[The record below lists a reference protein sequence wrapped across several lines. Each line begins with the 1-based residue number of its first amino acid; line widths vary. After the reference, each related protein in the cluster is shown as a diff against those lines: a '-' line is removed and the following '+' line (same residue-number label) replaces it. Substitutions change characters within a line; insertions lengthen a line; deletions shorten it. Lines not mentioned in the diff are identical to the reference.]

1 MIRPVSLVLHLRVQS
16 LPTPIGPQ
24 SSLPND
30 PPPNHRH
37 HHLGPRARICLLKE
51 SVMSWDTTRA
61 TLMPFT
67 TVARHKTRLSRA
79 VQPSADPS
87 PAVKASPLD
96 QASASCIRQPS
107 IRMLIWTVQAR
118 IIFMTLGALQQSR
131 RRHQHPRRQEAPGQA
146 RCR

>member
-1 MIRPVSLVLHLRVQS
+1 MIRPVSLVLLLHIQL
-16 LPTPIGPQ
+16 LPNPLGPQ
-24 SSLPND
+24 PSLPND
-30 PPPNHRH
+30 PPQNHHR
-37 HHLGPRARICLLKE
+37 HHLGPRARIFPKS